1 MHWSDEYPHSV
12 YASVLLLDNKIESWK
27 VVNYPKK
34 HPGDFKAYWKWDR
47 LNDYVCKFKEFVC
60 HNEEE
65 HQLAFTKWAS
75 EYFSQW
81 ELADDYCGGRPY

>member
-34 HPGDFKAYWKWDR
+34 HPMFYS
-47 LNDYVCKFKEFVC
+47 LPP
-60 HNEEE
+60 
-65 HQLAFTKWAS
+65 S
-75 EYFSQW
+75 
-81 ELADDYCGGRPY
+81 P